1 MRHLALVGPLF
12 VAVGY
17 GLIAGIAFV
26 HFTKF
31 LPTNS
36 PVHWISSIFLAL
48 ELLLQYSLAIW
59 SDPGFVEPEHLVHCR
74 DLRICRL
81 CEAVKPHRAHHCR
94 ECRRCVYEMDHHC
107 PWINNC
113 VGYYNYRHFW
123 LLLMYIW
130 VSCLY
135 VAALSAGL
143 FVTTFTTSSEDDE
156 AAGRDHVVL
165 DRFKVLFSFMAT
177 SVVGVV
183 VCGYW
188 GWHVY
193 LVLTE
198 QSTIEFMQREGGW
211 IRPSVSVTPKD
222 IADFLN
228 RGVFEQLTMKSGDP
242 QTDVKA
248 PTKFKEVLNEA
259 GAKLHRDE
267 RLANLSSCLEV
278 AIKALYQ
285 KCSMSVVVTRNV
297 SESVATKT
305 KENFGVKEEMEGLSV
320 ENAV

>member
-1 MRHLALVGPLF
+1 MRTGALLGPVF

-17 GLIAGIAFV
+17 GLIVGIASV
-26 HFTKF
+26 HFARFVPPKSAPH
-31 LPTNS
+31 LLLS
-36 PVHWISSIFLAL
+36 VFLAS

-59 SDPGFVEPEHLVHCR
+59 GDPGYVDPRHLAELGASDRVCE
-74 DLRICRL
+74 L
-81 CEAVKPHRAHHCR
+81 CERVKPPRAHHCR

-135 VAALSAGL
+135 VAVLSAGL
-143 FVTTFTTSSEDDE
+143 FVATFTTSSADGDATRRE
-156 AAGRDHVVL
+156 RVVL

-198 QSTIEFMQREGGW
+198 QSTIEFMQREGE
-211 IRPSVSVTPKD
+211 RRRLSVSAASVRHALGRLLGRQDALWFTAFVLPSLERRVPPKYMLKPD
-222 IADFLN
+222 
-228 RGVFEQLTMKSGDP
+228 T
-242 QTDVKA
+242 
-248 PTKFKEVLNEA
+248 
-259 GAKLHRDE
+259 
-267 RLANLSSCLEV
+267 CEV
-278 AIKALYQ
+278 A
-285 KCSMSVVVTRNV
+285 SP
-297 SESVATKT
+297 
-305 KENFGVKEEMEGLSV
+305 G
-320 ENAV
+320 AV

>member
-1 MRHLALVGPLF
+1 MRHLAVVGPLF

-17 GLIAGIAFV
+17 GLIVGIAFV

-36 PVHWISSIFLAL
+36 PVHWISSIFLAS

-143 FVTTFTTSSEDDE
+143 FVATFTTSSEDDE

-211 IRPSVSVTPKD
+211 IRPSVSV
-222 IADFLN
+222 A
-228 RGVFEQLTMKSGDP
+228 S
-242 QTDVKA
+242 TDVKA

-267 RLANLSSCLEV
+267 RFANLSSCLEV
-278 AIKALYQ
+278 AIEALYR
-285 KCSMSVVVTRNV
+285 KCSVSVVVTRNV

-305 KENFGVKEEMEGLSV
+305 KENFGVKEEMEGLPV